1 MFNPQK
7 QGLRDLNFYMKKL
20 HSPLMQDANYYTREA
35 PSKCALNMAT
45 CPIPNQTSNM
55 SDNNGGFKLKTELKR
70 REISNRASDI
80 HV

>member
-20 HSPLMQDANYYTREA
+20 HNPLMQDANYYTREA

-55 SDNNGGFKLKTELKR
+55 SDNNGGFKLKRGEKFQKELVT
-70 REISNRASDI
+70 SMSDNL
-80 HV
+80 

>member
-1 MFNPQK
+1 
-7 QGLRDLNFYMKKL
+7 
-20 HSPLMQDANYYTREA
+20 MQDANYYTREA

-80 HV
+80 HVW